1 MTWQLALTMRCGAE
15 APCSPKMKQV
25 RGGVGGLFC
34 PLVDADGGIMDQLA
48 VHSTGHLGFEQA
60 HSADFNQEAPAPLAF
75 NILALL
81 TGMGP

>member
-1 MTWQLALTMRCGAE
+1 
-15 APCSPKMKQV
+15 
-25 RGGVGGLFC
+25 
-34 PLVDADGGIMDQLA
+34 MDQLA